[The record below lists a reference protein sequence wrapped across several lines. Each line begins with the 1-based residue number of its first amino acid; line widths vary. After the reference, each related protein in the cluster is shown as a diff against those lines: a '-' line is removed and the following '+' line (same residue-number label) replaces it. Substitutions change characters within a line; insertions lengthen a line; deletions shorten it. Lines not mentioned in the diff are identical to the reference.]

1 MMYTYL
7 KGKTYESYFW
17 KKNVFKLSKSL
28 LNILNIEGH
37 FADDTT
43 KNDCGVFALEIA
55 RNLLHDENAINF
67 TEIRNAINQKN
78 KNVQP

>member
-1 MMYTYL
+1 M
-7 KGKTYESYFW
+7 
-17 KKNVFKLSKSL
+17 N
-28 LNILNIEGH
+28 LNIEGP

>member
-1 MMYTYL
+1 M
-7 KGKTYESYFW
+7 
-17 KKNVFKLSKSL
+17 N
-28 LNILNIEGH
+28 LNIEGP

-43 KNDCGVFALEIA
+43 KNDCSVFALEIA